1 VSTPAAPDQF
11 SGAVPSVEGAAAEAA
26 AEAAAAAAAAAAE
39 VDAGDFDMDAYIR
52 DNEEDTGDLF

>member
-1 VSTPAAPDQF
+1 MSTPAVPDQ
-11 SGAVPSVEGAAAEAA
+11 SSRAAPSVEGAAAKAA
-26 AEAAAAAAAAAAE
+26 AEAAAAAAAVE